1 MKQNLKIMKTKKV
14 FYSILSL
21 SFLILAISIVSCKKD
36 ENTTTTNTS
45 KVYLLSKDSTVGTYT
60 YVREYTYNSSKKLVK
75 VSLLFSSTLY
85 QYDTLYYNTDGTLQ
99 KVYTYLA
106 NNPTTPSATKT
117 YTFSSGKMTSVAETG
132 TNNNGLYSRTR
143 TFTYATSGLPLT
155 ATVNYSIGASEGY
168 PENYTN
174 MEYDNGNII
183 KARLTG
189 AGPVVATTEVT
200 APNPYL
206 GMNIETSSIDVLFNR
221 NNITMAR
228 MDTLTNDVFFT
239 RTYTYTN
246 GRVAK
251 VHSVESS
258 QTFDR
263 WFFYKE
269 Y

>member
-1 MKQNLKIMKTKKV
+1 
-14 FYSILSL
+14 
-21 SFLILAISIVSCKKD
+21 
-36 ENTTTTNTS
+36 
-45 KVYLLSKDSTVGTYT
+45 
-60 YVREYTYNSSKKLVK
+60 
-75 VSLLFSSTLY
+75 LY

-106 NNPTTPSATKT
+106 SNITTPTATKT
-117 YTFSSGKMTSVAETG
+117 YTFTSGKMTSVVETG
-132 TNNNGLYSRTR
+132 TNNNGAFTRTR
-143 TFTYATSGLPLT
+143 TFTYATSGSPLT

-174 MEYDNGNII
+174 MEYVNGNIT

-189 AGPVVATTEVT
+189 VGPVIATTEVT

-206 GMNIETSSIDVLFNR
+206 GMNLETESIDILFNR

-228 MDTLTNDVFFT
+228 MDTLTNDEFFN
-239 RTYTYTN
+239 RTYTYAN
-246 GRVAK
+246 GRLAT

-258 QTFDR
+258 QTYDR
-263 WFFYKE
+263 WLFYKE